1 MEFFKQEIL
10 SPFTVASQQSNQCFI
25 IIIIFIFTF
34 TMIAHKTRFSAKVFE
49 VRSGHL
55 AQMFAKECHFVSV
68 EARFDTTALPQ

>member
-25 IIIIFIFTF
+25 IIIIFIFT
-34 TMIAHKTRFSAKVFE
+34 MIAHESRFSAKVFE